1 MKKVLLLLANGFE
14 AYEAS
19 VFTDVFGWSL
29 YEGDHSTE
37 LVSIGLHPV
46 LTCTWGYDCIPMQQ
60 LKDIEL
66 SEFDA
71 LAIPSGFEEANFY
84 EDAFDERFLAVIREF
99 DRKKKAHRCHL
110 CRKSSSSKKWRL
122 KRT

>member
-46 LTCTWGYDCIPMQQ
+46 LTCTWDTTA
-60 LKDIEL
+60 
-66 SEFDA
+66 S
-71 LAIPSGFEEANFY
+71 
-84 EDAFDERFLAVIREF
+84 
-99 DRKKKAHRCHL
+99 L
-110 CRKSSSSKKWRL
+110 CNN
-122 KRT
+122 